1 MTQPRDP
8 SDEQGRPSGPAPSGD
23 PAPPPPSTPPPST
36 PPASDAPT
44 AQVPPAPDATRND
57 LPSEAPSYQ
66 SASQPPPADR
76 PAFGPQY
83 AYQYGQQYGGAAP
96 GPGWPGEASTQA
108 RNGVG
113 ITALIL
119 GILTI
124 IAFWIP
130 FVSILLALAAIIF
143 GIVGLRRVSK
153 RIANNR
159 AMPIIGIVLGVI
171 GGILGTLLTIVVVVS
186 ARWTTDCI
194 NANPNASDEVIEQCL
209 TDRIEERFGADL
221 RPG

>member
-1 MTQPRDP
+1 MTQPTDP
-8 SDEQGRPSGPAPSGD
+8 PDEQGRPRD
-23 PAPPPPSTPPPST
+23 PASPGESTPPPPPDAPRADQPSPDPT
-36 PPASDAPT
+36 RSDIPPASGAT
-44 AQVPPAPDATRND
+44 AY
-57 LPSEAPSYQ
+57 E
-66 SASQPPPADR
+66 PPPQSRPVDQ

-96 GPGWPGEASTQA
+96 GPGWSGEAPTQA

-186 ARWTTDCI
+186 ARWTSDCI

>member
-1 MTQPRDP
+1 M
-8 SDEQGRPSGPAPSGD
+8 
-23 PAPPPPSTPPPST
+23 PPPAGATSSDL
-36 PPASDAPT
+36 PPA
-44 AQVPPAPDATRND
+44 
-57 LPSEAPSYQ
+57 APSYE

-83 AYQYGQQYGGAAP
+83 AYQYGQQYGGAAAAP
-96 GPGWPGEASTQA
+96 GPGWPGEAPTQA

-113 ITALIL
+113 IAALIL
-119 GILTI
+119 GILALI
-124 IAFWIP
+124 GFWIP
-130 FVSILLALAAIIF
+130 FLSILLALAAIIL

-159 AMPIIGIVLGVI
+159 AMPIIGIVLGLI
-171 GGILGTLLTIVVVVS
+171 GGILGTLLTIVVIVS
-186 ARWTTDCI
+186 ARWTSDCI
-194 NANPNASDEVIEQCL
+194 NENPNASDEVIEQCL

>member
-1 MTQPRDP
+1 M
-8 SDEQGRPSGPAPSGD
+8 
-23 PAPPPPSTPPPST
+23 PPP
-36 PPASDAPT
+36 A
-44 AQVPPAPDATRND
+44 DATRSD
-57 LPSEAPSYQ
+57 LPPAAPSYQ

-96 GPGWPGEASTQA
+96 GPGWPGEAPTQA

-143 GIVGLRRVSK
+143 GIIGLRRVSK

-171 GGILGTLLTIVVVVS
+171 GGILGTPADDRGRRLSPLDKRLHQREPECVGRGHRAVPHRSDRRAFRRRPAAGLIR
-186 ARWTTDCI
+186 ATTKI
-194 NANPNASDEVIEQCL
+194 RRNGKTVPY
-209 TDRIEERFGADL
+209 G
-221 RPG
+221 

>member
-1 MTQPRDP
+1 MTQPSDP
-8 SDEQGRPSGPAPSGD
+8 PDEQGRPRDPAPSGD
-23 PAPPPPSTPPPST
+23 PTPPPPTTPTPST
-36 PPASDAPT
+36 PPAGDEPT
-44 AQVPPAPDATRND
+44 AQMPPPAGATRSD
-57 LPSEAPSYQ
+57 LPPEAPSYE

-96 GPGWPGEASTQA
+96 GPGWPGEAPTQA

-159 AMPIIGIVLGVI
+159 A
-171 GGILGTLLTIVVVVS
+171 
-186 ARWTTDCI
+186 
-194 NANPNASDEVIEQCL
+194 
-209 TDRIEERFGADL
+209 
-221 RPG
+221 